1 MYLYI
6 EITLFLVYY
15 NINKGTENK
24 LIKKESEDL
33 NMKKT
38 LYELFMGCNWNA
50 CRVPWRIYGENNK
63 LICKNYSAET
73 SDEFD
78 NMQVKSYSYSKKKDY
93 VRVYVK

>member
-1 MYLYI
+1 
-6 EITLFLVYY
+6 
-15 NINKGTENK
+15 
-24 LIKKESEDL
+24 
-33 NMKKT
+33 MKKT

-78 NMQVKSYSYSKKKDY
+78 NMQVKSYS
-93 VRVYVK
+93 